1 MRRFKVNCRMD
12 DDIVEFSIAHNRKY
26 STNHLW
32 YQEKDDR
39 LMIGVSEYLAIEH
52 GEVLRVVLPQTGL
65 EVEEFGADMFSIWT
79 TDEKLSFPSPFSGQ
93 IAEVNGEVEI
103 NPDIVNESSY
113 DQGWIILLDP
123 HEIDLETLLEPDE
136 YIEYISEL

>member
-1 MRRFKVNCRMD
+1 MD

-39 LMIGVSEYLAIEH
+39 LMIGVSEYLAVEH
-52 GEVLRVVLPQTGL
+52 GDVLRVVLPQTGL

-103 NPDIVNESSY
+103 NPDIVNESAY